1 MTRVKKMHHF
11 RTQFI
16 KLLYFKDKI
25 YDPSQKMHHFR
36 IQLIKLLYYKDK
48 IYDPSQKNASL

>member
-1 MTRVKKMHHF
+1 MHHF
-11 RTQFI
+11 RIQLI
-16 KLLYFKDKI
+16 KLLYYKDKI
-25 YDPSQKMHHFR
+25 YDPSKKMHHFR

>member
-1 MTRVKKMHHF
+1 MTRVK
-11 RTQFI
+11 
-16 KLLYFKDKI
+16 
-25 YDPSQKMHHFR
+25 KMHHFR